1 MRSIL
6 KMPLASK
13 SDWNQSLSL
22 KLRKSPWPDPKHKIY
37 LDFKI
42 SYFYFLF
49 GMAGAQNPSLS
60 VRHWL
65 AGGKTND
72 KIFFFV
78 FFISI
83 LYLGRQ
89 VTGIQA

>member
-13 SDWNQSLSL
+13 SDWNQSL
-22 KLRKSPWPDPKHKIY
+22 RKSPWPDPKPEIY

-72 KIFFFV
+72 KLIFLV
-78 FFISI
+78 FSF
-83 LYLGRQ
+83 LFC
-89 VTGIQA
+89 T